1 VLATA
6 RERVARYRKKMAGAG
21 MRPIQ
26 IWVPDTRKLT
36 FVDDCLRQSRML
48 MDDDHEREV
57 LAFIDDATDTK
68 GWE

>member
-1 VLATA
+1 MITA
-6 RERVARYRKKMAGAG
+6 RERTAKYRKKMTDAG

-36 FVDDCLRQSRML
+36 FANECLRQSRML

-57 LAFIDDATDTK
+57 LVFIEDATDTE

>member
-1 VLATA
+1 MATA
-6 RERVARYRKKMAGAG
+6 SERTARHRKKMAGAG

-36 FVDDCLRQSRML
+36 FANECLRQSRML
-48 MDDDHEREV
+48 TYDDHERET
-57 LAFIDDATDTK
+57 LAFIEDATDTE